1 MCDIFFGML
10 FVVSAQ
16 VPLIIQKCL
25 KYNFNIIQD
34 LKFRPLK

>member
-10 FVVSAQ
+10 FVVAQ

-25 KYNFNIIQD
+25 KYNFNIKTR
-34 LKFRPLK
+34 LKI